1 MTWRVAESLLELR
14 EEIDAFA
21 PDRSTEFDGT
31 IGDEE
36 HAGRKSDHNPS
47 IKDSNGTGVVR
58 ALDVTH
64 DPAGGLDAGRLA
76 EHIRELG
83 ATGDKRVSYVIWN
96 ERIASPKAEWNWRR
110 YPLAKESP
118 HTGHVHISVSEDPVD
133 YDSTDPW
140 DIDQGLK
147 PREKSTRTT

>member
-47 IKDSNGTGVVR
+47 IKDSNGTGVVS

-64 DPAGGLDAGRLA
+64 DPAGGLDAG
-76 EHIRELG
+76 
-83 ATGDKRVSYVIWN
+83 GDAMSCRAARSAA
-96 ERIASPKAEWNWRR
+96 RTRRSAASTFSLSLRR
-110 YPLAKESP
+110 F
-118 HTGHVHISVSEDPVD
+118 
-133 YDSTDPW
+133 
-140 DIDQGLK
+140 
-147 PREKSTRTT
+147 RTSSSA